1 MGVSETAF
9 DGIAQNFAD
18 YAQTTRGYVR
28 YELTHANLQPFLEE
42 KPMSVVDVGGGS
54 GIDALWLAEQGHT
67 VTVVE
72 PAQDQVELL
81 RKELARHP
89 KNIRQSVEVVQGS
102 TKDIADQAGTF
113 DLVLSHGVAMY
124 VAKPEDFFWSL
135 IHLAKVGGL
144 VSILEK
150 GYEGTRQR
158 LQSRGDQAALQ
169 NLEVTHRFVNNMG
182 REVHAF
188 MPEEILGMVRAS
200 GAKTLKWSGVRVV
213 SDAIDR
219 PIDEMSEAELKQLVK
234 QEARAG
240 RDLSQRA
247 SGQMLHF
254 IARRRE
260 ESPDYPLLW

>member
-9 DGIAQNFAD
+9 DGIAQSFAD

-28 YELTHANLQPFLEE
+28 YELTHANLKPFLEE
-42 KPMSVVDVGGGS
+42 EPMSVVDVGGGS
-54 GIDALWLAEQGHT
+54 GIDALWLAEQGHN

-81 RKELARHP
+81 RAELANHP
-89 KNIRQSVEVVQGS
+89 SNIRQAITVVQGS
-102 TKDIADQAGTF
+102 AKDVADQSGSF
-113 DLVLSHGVAMY
+113 DLVMSHGVAMY

-135 IHLAKVGGL
+135 VHLAKVGGL

-158 LQSRGDQAALQ
+158 LQARGAQTALN
-169 NLEVTHRFVNNMG
+169 NLEVTHKFVNNMG

-188 MPEEILGMVRAS
+188 MPEEILEMVRAS

-213 SDAIDR
+213 SDDIDR
-219 PIDEMSEAELKQLVK
+219 PVAEMSEAELKQLVK

-240 RDLSQRA
+240 RDLSQRS

-254 IARRRE
+254 IARRRK
-260 ESPDYPLLW
+260 ESPECPRLG